1 MTEGAYMGVGTGDGI
16 ATDGIVTD
24 DVTAGAMVTDV
35 VANEDKGIPG
45 GLAVEDLGV
54 ADVEEGAEGAII
66 EEEVI
71 LKRAI
76 DKGKG
81 IMLQEANSR
90 RKRKSRPRGNGIVIE
105 DDANPS
111 FTDDGDSDSS
121 SETEIQFGT
130 NNNNRTDD
138 GCDYNMYSDS
148 DSEYS
153 DKSVD
158 YLSEGEEECRSSVIH
173 RRSESK
179 DRFRT
184 KDVGGYSVAE
194 VGGTSANNLVQTKG
208 EKRVKY
214 TTKKGWTGKRGNM
227 RGGAGKRGGLGISG
241 FGRLGAWFGLDAGGL
256 NTFVEEPETHQSQAP
271 TTSATTKVERAASAT
286 IASGPSQAT
295 LADQPRQEWRV
306 RLKVPPVRLRE
317 KSQRIL
323 SKNIGGACSSRF
335 NVQDVD

>member
-1 MTEGAYMGVGTGDGI
+1 MDDIKMLSYAWI
-16 ATDGIVTD
+16 AHRSKVLRPLGYGKRGYGTDGGGA
-24 DVTAGAMVTDV
+24 DVGGA
-35 VANEDKGIPG
+35 DKGIPG

-90 RKRKSRPRGNGIVIE
+90 RKRKYRPRGNGIVIE

-121 SETEIQFGT
+121 SETEIQFG
-130 NNNNRTDD
+130 
-138 GCDYNMYSDS
+138 
-148 DSEYS
+148 
-153 DKSVD
+153 
-158 YLSEGEEECRSSVIH
+158 SSVMH

-194 VGGTSANNLVQTKG
+194 VGGTSANN
-208 EKRVKY
+208 
-214 TTKKGWTGKRGNM
+214 
-227 RGGAGKRGGLGISG
+227 
-241 FGRLGAWFGLDAGGL
+241 
-256 NTFVEEPETHQSQAP
+256 
-271 TTSATTKVERAASAT
+271 
-286 IASGPSQAT
+286 
-295 LADQPRQEWRV
+295 
-306 RLKVPPVRLRE
+306 
-317 KSQRIL
+317 
-323 SKNIGGACSSRF
+323 
-335 NVQDVD
+335 